1 MNLNRKPVV
10 NLDDYQYSAIRTAVY
25 PGAQGP
31 IGLLYTA
38 LGLGN
43 EAGEVLGKVKK
54 LVRDDNSDIL
64 LTHRM
69 KISEEKKAAIAGE
82 LGDVLWYA
90 AMVATELGLSLN
102 DIAYENIQKLADRKE
117 RGVLTGDGDN
127 R

>member
-10 NLDDYQYSAIRTAVY
+10 NLDEYQFAAIRTAVY
-25 PGAQGP
+25 PGSGGAV
-31 IGLLYTA
+31 GLLYTA

-64 LTHRM
+64 LTNNIA
-69 KISEEKKAAIAGE
+69 ISDEKKTAIAGE
-82 LGDVLWYA
+82 LGDVLWYL
-90 AMVATELGLSLN
+90 AMVATEAGLSLN
-102 DIAYENIQKLADRKE
+102 DIAYENIQKLSDRKQ
-117 RGVLTGDGDN
+117 RGVLKGDGDN

>member
-10 NLDDYQYSAIRTAVY
+10 NLDDYQYVAIRTAVY

-64 LTHRM
+64 LTHNM
-69 KISEEKKAAIAGE
+69 KVSEEKKAAIAGE

>member
-64 LTHRM
+64 LTHNM
-69 KISEEKKAAIAGE
+69 KVSEEKKAAIAGE